1 MNFKEHSAI
10 VSKRTSAPYVSFL
23 ERMGL
28 LVDVKHAE
36 GAIVEDVSGRRYIDC
51 IAGYGNCVVGHNPG
65 PVIAAVVAELQSF
78 RPFNLPFVH
87 EVQALLA
94 ERLAQVTPG
103 DLQCSFVVNSGSEA
117 VESALK
123 LARLA
128 TGKSG
133 VVCATGAWHGFTF
146 GCLSIS
152 EPSMCRQFRPML
164 DGVKRVAYGDAEAV
178 DASID
183 NGIGCVIVEPIQSE
197 SGAIVPPAGYLRA
210 LKEICTKKNVLL
222 IFDEVKTGIA
232 KTGRLFACE
241 HDDASPDILVC
252 GKALGG
258 GVMPVG
264 AIVAR
269 REVWGRFGFSFPMS
283 SSSGAGNA
291 PACAAALATLR
302 MVQERSICEQA
313 ERQGR
318 RLMDGLRS
326 IQDRFPESLVG
337 LSGRGLLIGA
347 GFTDQKFATAVVTE
361 CARRSV
367 LVMNAF
373 CDRTRILVEPP
384 ACISD
389 EQVDAVTEALRDAV
403 SVCAAA

>member
-1 MNFKEHSAI
+1 MNFREHSAI
-10 VSKRTSAPYVSFL
+10 VAKHISAPYVSFL
-23 ERMGL
+23 ERMEL

-94 ERLAQVTPG
+94 ERLAQDTPG

-128 TGKSG
+128 TGKPG
-133 VVCATGAWHGFTF
+133 VLCTTGAWHGFTF
-146 GCLSIS
+146 GCLSVS

-183 NGIGCVIVEPIQSE
+183 SGTGCVIVEPIQSE

-210 LKEICTKKNVLL
+210 LKEICAKKSVLL

-241 HDDASPDILVC
+241 HDDVSPDILVC

-264 AIVAR
+264 AVVAR
-269 REVWGRFGFSFPMS
+269 REVWGKFGFSFPMS

-302 MVQERSICEQA
+302 MVREQGLCEQA

-326 IQDRFPESLVG
+326 IQERFPEALLG

-347 GFTDQKFATAVVTE
+347 KFADQKLATMVVTQ

-373 CDRTRILVEPP
+373 CDRTRILIEPP

-389 EQVDAVTEALRDAV
+389 EQVDAVSEALRDSV